1 MKNTDVSVTSPPGL
15 RFRLATLIVC
25 HVLTS
30 WVSLIFVGEYYQR
43 LLPLAENS
51 LPHILTAAA
60 IASPFALLSVIFV
73 RQRFSFGYALGF
85 YLFTLVLGYLWLVE
99 FSTFHYDHRLS
110 AISAFISGAAFLI
123 PALFLNLPPFPSR
136 LRLTTKQF
144 HRLLWAI
151 LAISIVVLAIGAT
164 FNRQLVSP
172 LDIYQFREHLVLP
185 RPLLYAIGIVC
196 GALLPFAYASFYQL
210 KRYALAALCLVLLGL
225 FYPVT
230 LTKLALLAPG
240 WLLFLTLLSIY
251 FETRTA
257 VILSLLLPVS
267 VGLLLLL
274 AHNLG
279 LLAEFPFLVYFGT
292 VNFRMIGMP
301 ASALDFYNDFFS
313 THELTLFCQ
322 ISLIKPF
329 VSCPYAE
336 QLSAYMQESYHLGF
350 FNASLFATEGIAS
363 IGPMFA
369 PVTAFICGLVI
380 SMANRASAEL
390 PERFVLLSG
399 GLQLHIFLNVPFTV
413 ALVTNGAAVL
423 FLLWYL
429 TPGAALQN
437 AGPISPQSQDN
448 AIF

>member
-1 MKNTDVSVTSPPGL
+1 MKSADILVPSLSDSPS
-15 RFRLATLIVC
+15 RLTILVVC
-25 HVLTS
+25 HVVAC
-30 WVSLIFVGEYYQR
+30 WVSLIFVGQYYRR
-43 LLPLAENS
+43 LLPLAESS

-60 IASPFALLSVIFV
+60 VATPFALLSVVFV
-73 RQRFSFGYALGF
+73 RRRFSFGYALGF
-85 YLFTLVLGYLWLVE
+85 YLFTLILGYLWLVE
-99 FSTFHYDHRLS
+99 FSTFHYDHRV
-110 AISAFISGAAFLI
+110 ATISAFISGAAFLV
-123 PALFLNLPPFPSR
+123 PALFLNLPAFPSR

-144 HRLLWAI
+144 HKLLWAL

-164 FNRQLVSP
+164 FNRQFVSP
-172 LDIYQFREHLVLP
+172 LNIYEFREQIVLP
-185 RPLLYAIGIVC
+185 KPLLYAIGIVC

-210 KRYALAALCLVLLGL
+210 KRYAYAALCLLLLGL
-225 FYPVT
+225 FYPIT

-240 WLLFLTLLSIY
+240 WLLFITLLSIY
-251 FETRTA
+251 FESRTA
-257 VILSLLLPVS
+257 IILSLLLPVS
-267 VGLLLLL
+267 VGLVLVL

-279 LLAEFPFLVYFGT
+279 LLAEYPFLVYFGT

-322 ISLIKPF
+322 ISVIKLL

-336 QLSAYMQESYHLGF
+336 QLSVYMQDSYHLGY

-363 IGPMFA
+363 IGPLFA
-369 PVTAFICGLVI
+369 PIAAFVCGLAI
-380 SMANRASAEL
+380 SVANRASAEL
-390 PERFVLLSG
+390 PERFVLVSG

-429 TPGAALQN
+429 TPGAALRN
-437 AGPISPQSQDN
+437 AGPTSSQSQDD
-448 AIF
+448 AIL

>member
-1 MKNTDVSVTSPPGL
+1 MKIADVSVTSLSGL
-15 RFRLATLIVC
+15 RFRLAILIVC
-25 HVLTS
+25 HVLAS
-30 WVSLIFVGEYYQR
+30 WVSLAFVGEYYRR

-51 LPHILTAAA
+51 LPHVLTAAA
-60 IASPFALLSVIFV
+60 IATPFALLSFVFV

-99 FSTFHYDHRLS
+99 FSTFHYDHRIS

-136 LRLTTKQF
+136 LRLTNKQF
-144 HRLLWAI
+144 YKLLWGI
-151 LAISIVVLAIGAT
+151 LGISILVLAIGAT
-164 FNRQLVSP
+164 FNRQFVSP
-172 LDIYQFREHLVLP
+172 LDIYEFREQIVLP

-196 GALLPFAYASFYQL
+196 GALLPFAYASFCQL
-210 KRYALAALCLVLLGL
+210 KRYGYAALCLVLLGL

-240 WLLFLTLLSIY
+240 WLLFLTFLSIY
-251 FETRTA
+251 FESRIA

-267 VGLLLLL
+267 LGLLLVL
-274 AHNLG
+274 AYNLG
-279 LLAEFPFLVYFGT
+279 LLGEYPFLVYFGT

-313 THELTLFCQ
+313 THQLTLFCQ
-322 ISLIKPF
+322 ISLIKLF

-336 QLSAYMQESYHLGF
+336 QLSVYMQNSYHLGF
-350 FNASLFATEGIAS
+350 FNASLFATEGVAS
-363 IGPMFA
+363 IGPLFA
-369 PVTAFICGLVI
+369 PVTAFICGLTI
-380 SMANRASAEL
+380 ALANRASCDL
-390 PERFVLLSG
+390 PERFVLVSG

-423 FLLWYL
+423 FLLWYM
-429 TPGAALQN
+429 TPGAALQS
-437 AGPISPQSQDN
+437 ARGDTPPE
-448 AIF
+448 